1 MKQLRSALLALLLTL
16 SLAVPAAAEELAV
29 DAQACLL
36 MEKATGEV
44 LYAVNEHEQLEP
56 ASVTKVM
63 TLLLV
68 MEAIDS
74 GALGYDDV
82 VTASAYACSM
92 GGSQIWLKENEQMT
106 VEEMLKAVCVASAN
120 DASVAL
126 AEHIAGSAEAFVE
139 KMNQR
144 AAELG
149 MEDTHFVNPT
159 GLPAEGHVTSAYDI
173 ALMSRELI
181 LHHPDIRR
189 FTTIW
194 MDTLRDGEFGLSN
207 TNKLIRYYEGA
218 TGLKTGSTDS
228 ALYCLSATA
237 EREGMELI
245 AVILKSPTST
255 QRFESAK
262 VLLNYGF
269 AAYDLAE
276 VEPEEPLT
284 AIPVRL
290 GTAASVTVEM
300 EGEEKLLVTKDKIG
314 TMEVQTQLE
323 TELAAPVEKGQ
334 QVGTLTVTSGE
345 EILAQ
350 LPLVAGETVERLSYR
365 QIFLR
370 CLRMA
375 FLGGRQAPFCAERR
389 VLPCL

>member
-1 MKQLRSALLALLLTL
+1 MKKLRSALLALLMML
-16 SLAVPAAAEELAV
+16 SLAMPAAAEELAV

-36 MEKATGEV
+36 MEKTTGQV

-74 GALGYDDV
+74 GALSYDDM

-92 GGSQIWLKENEQMT
+92 GGSQIWLEENEQMT
-106 VEEMLKAVCVASAN
+106 VEDMLKAVCVASAN

-149 MEDTHFVNPT
+149 MADTHFVNPT

-194 MDTLRDGEFGLSN
+194 MDSLRDGAFGLSN
-207 TNKLIRYYEGA
+207 TNKLIHYYEGA
-218 TGLKTGSTDS
+218 TGLKTGSTDN

-269 AAYDLAE
+269 AAYGLTH
-276 VEPEEPLT
+276 VEPEKPLEP
-284 AIPVRL
+284 IPVEL
-290 GTAASVTVEM
+290 GTAAAVTPEIA
-300 EGEEKLLVTKDKIG
+300 GDQDLLLTKDKLG
-314 TMEVQTQLE
+314 TLTVE
-323 TELAAPVEKGQ
+323 TELEKVLAAPVEKGQ
-334 QVGTLTVTSGE
+334 RVGKMTAKAGDEV
-345 EILAQ
+345 LAE
-350 LPLVAGETVERLSYR
+350 LPLVAAEGVERLSYG
-365 QIFLR
+365 QILLR
-370 CLRMA
+370 CLRTA
-375 FLGGRQAPFCAERR
+375 FLGG
-389 VLPCL
+389 

>member
-1 MKQLRSALLALLLTL
+1 MKKLRSALLALLLTL
-16 SLAVPAAAEELAV
+16 SLAMPAAAEELAV

-36 MEKATGEV
+36 MEKTTGEV

-74 GALGYDDV
+74 GTLHYDDM

-92 GGSQIWLKENEQMT
+92 GGSQIWLEENEQMS
-106 VEEMLKAVCVASAN
+106 VEDMLKAVCVASAN

-126 AEHIAGSAEAFVE
+126 AEHIAGSADAFVE

-194 MDTLRDGEFGLSN
+194 MDSLRDGEFGLNN

-218 TGLKTGSTDS
+218 TGLKTGSTDD

-237 EREGMELI
+237 ERDGMELI

-269 AAYDLAE
+269 AAYGLVQ
-276 VEPEEPLT
+276 VEPESPLT
-284 AIPVRL
+284 PIPVEL
-290 GTAASVTVEM
+290 GTAAVVTPVL
-300 EGEEKLLVTKDKIG
+300 EGEQNLLLSKEKLG
-314 TMEVQTQLE
+314 TMEIQTQLE
-323 TELAAPVEKGQ
+323 PMLSAPVEKGQ
-334 QVGTLTVTSGE
+334 QVGTLTVSSGGE
-345 EILAQ
+345 VLAE
-350 LPLVAGETVERLSYR
+350 LPLVAEEAVERLSYG
-365 QIFLR
+365 QILMR
-370 CLRMA
+370 CLQMA
-375 FLGGRQAPFCAERR
+375 FLGG
-389 VLPCL
+389 

>member
-1 MKQLRSALLALLLTL
+1 MKKLRSFLLALLVLV
-16 SLAVPAAAEELAV
+16 SLAAPAAAEELAV

-36 MEKATGEV
+36 MEKTTGEV

-56 ASVTKVM
+56 ASVTKIM

-74 GALGYDDV
+74 GSLHYDDM

-207 TNKLIRYYEGA
+207 TNKLIRYDEGA

-269 AAYDLAE
+269 AAYGLAE
-276 VEPEEPLT
+276 VAPEEPLT

-323 TELAAPVEKGQ
+323 TELVAPVEKGQ

-375 FLGGRQAPFCAERR
+375 FLGG
-389 VLPCL
+389 

>member
-1 MKQLRSALLALLLTL
+1 MKKLRSALLALLMML
-16 SLAVPAAAEELAV
+16 SLAMPAAAEELAV

-36 MEKATGEV
+36 MEKTTGQV

-74 GALGYDDV
+74 GALSYDDM

-92 GGSQIWLKENEQMT
+92 GGSQIWLEENEQMT
-106 VEEMLKAVCVASAN
+106 VEDMLKAVCVASAN

-194 MDTLRDGEFGLSN
+194 MDSLRDGAFGLNN

-218 TGLKTGSTDS
+218 TGLKTGSTDN

-237 EREGMELI
+237 ERDGMELI

-269 AAYDLAE
+269 AAYGLTHI
-276 VEPEEPLT
+276 EPEEPLP
-284 AIPVRL
+284 AIPVEL
-290 GTAASVTVEM
+290 GTAASVMPEVSGDQDM
-300 EGEEKLLVTKDKIG
+300 LLTKDKLG
-314 TMEVQTQLE
+314 TLTVQTEMEAALS
-323 TELAAPVEKGQ
+323 APVEKGQ
-334 QVGTLTVTSGE
+334 RVGTLTVTAGDE
-345 EILAQ
+345 VLAE
-350 LPLVAGETVERLSYR
+350 LPLVAAEGVERLSYG
-365 QIFLR
+365 QILLR
-370 CLRMA
+370 CLQMA
-375 FLGGRQAPFCAERR
+375 FLGG
-389 VLPCL
+389 

>member
-1 MKQLRSALLALLLTL
+1 MKKLRSALLALLLTL
-16 SLAVPAAAEELAV
+16 SLAMPAAAEELAV

-36 MEKATGEV
+36 MEKTTGEV

-74 GALGYDDV
+74 GALHYDDM

-92 GGSQIWLKENEQMT
+92 GGSQIWLEENEQMS
-106 VEEMLKAVCVASAN
+106 VEDMLKAVCVASAN

-149 MEDTHFVNPT
+149 MADTHFVNPT

-194 MDTLRDGEFGLSN
+194 MDTLRNGEFGLNN

-218 TGLKTGSTDS
+218 TGLKTGSTDN

-237 EREGMELI
+237 ERDGMELI

-269 AAYDLAE
+269 AAYGLAQ

-284 AIPVRL
+284 PIPVEL
-290 GTAASVTVEM
+290 GTAAAVTPVL
-300 EGEEKLLVTKDKIG
+300 EGEQNLLLSKEKLG

-323 TELAAPVEKGQ
+323 PVLSAPVEKGRK
-334 QVGTLTVTSGE
+334 VGTLTVTSGGE
-345 EILAQ
+345 VLAE
-350 LPLVAGETVERLSYR
+350 LPLVAAETVERLSYG
-365 QIFLR
+365 QILLR
-370 CLRMA
+370 CLQMA
-375 FLGGRQAPFCAERR
+375 FLGG
-389 VLPCL
+389 

>member
-1 MKQLRSALLALLLTL
+1 MKKLRSFLLALLVLA
-16 SLAVPAAAEELAV
+16 SLAAPAAAEDLAV
-29 DAQACLL
+29 EAQSCLL
-36 MEKATGEV
+36 MEKTTGQV

-74 GALGYDDV
+74 GSLGYDDV
-82 VTASAYACSM
+82 VTASAYASSM

-106 VEEMLKAVCVASAN
+106 VEELLKAVCVASAN

-194 MDTLRDGEFGLSN
+194 MDTLRDGAFGLSN

-237 EREGMELI
+237 ERDGMELI

-269 AAYDLAE
+269 AAYGLTH
-276 VEPEEPLT
+276 VEPEEPL
-284 AIPVRL
+284 APIPVEL
-290 GTAASVTVEM
+290 GTAAAVKPEIAGDQDLLLTRDKLGTLTV
-300 EGEEKLLVTKDKIG
+300 
-314 TMEVQTQLE
+314 E
-323 TELAAPVEKGQ
+323 TELEPFLSAPVEKGQ
-334 QVGTLTVTSGE
+334 RVGTLTVRAGDE
-345 EILAQ
+345 VLAE
-350 LPLVAGETVERLSYR
+350 LPLAAAEAVERLSYG
-365 QIFLR
+365 QILLR

-375 FLGGRQAPFCAERR
+375 FFGG
-389 VLPCL
+389 